1 MSTDRPDVPDSSAEV
16 WEALDGI
23 APEPLS
29 DEARSRIGRALGL
42 AMEVPSSRRG
52 GAMYSRNGLAAAA
65 VVALIVGGAAGFGIG
80 TTRAPVTSDGT
91 TTAASSPTAQTPIHE
106 ETTTMDGNQYLLLIR
121 DTEAVGQAIE
131 EHGIDAIVEEYG
143 GWAGSLAQEGRLVA
157 AEKLTDA
164 PRWVGDAAP
173 SSSNISGFFLIT
185 AASEA
190 EALEIARQSPHARYG
205 GVLEVREVDPTEG

>member
-1 MSTDRPDVPDSSAEV
+1 MNIGRPDVPESSAEV
-16 WEALDGI
+16 WEALDGV

-42 AMEVPSSRRG
+42 AMEVSSSGGG

-80 TTRAPVTSDGT
+80 TSRASTTPDGASA
-91 TTAASSPTAQTPIHE
+91 AASSPTTETPTQE

-131 EHGIDAIVEEYG
+131 EHGIDAIVQEYG
-143 GWAGSLAQEGRLVA
+143 GWAGSLAEEGRLVA

-173 SSSNISGFFLIT
+173 QSSNISGFFLIT
-185 AASEA
+185 AGSEA

-205 GVLEVREVDPTEG
+205 GVLEVREVEPTEG